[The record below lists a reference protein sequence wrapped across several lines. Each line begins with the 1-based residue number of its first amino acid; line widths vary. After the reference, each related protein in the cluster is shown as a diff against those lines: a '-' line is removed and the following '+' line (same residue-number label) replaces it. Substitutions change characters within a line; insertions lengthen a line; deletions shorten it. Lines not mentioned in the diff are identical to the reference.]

1 MNADSASFQSL
12 PRGAGRHPST
22 VVGEGSAPRNA
33 WSCTLVGV
41 AAGLRPAQVLWVLL
55 SRDWLGSKGVR
66 ALRVRPGALMHHGT
80 WGLREPGRPHLGGT
94 LPCCPGGCEFG
105 VQWGGTPDLRAGM
118 SGCVCPGQ
126 GRGGENCCL
135 SGFSGC

>member
-1 MNADSASFQSL
+1 MQTVLPSSPCRVAPAGTPVQWWGRALLPGMLGPAPWWEWLQDSDL
-12 PRGAGRHPST
+12 P
-22 VVGEGSAPRNA
+22 
-33 WSCTLVGV
+33 
-41 AAGLRPAQVLWVLL
+41 VLWVLL
-55 SRDWLGSKGVR
+55 STDWLGSKGVR